1 MRVSR
6 GVSWSAKVVLER
18 WPWQWVKNPPSNAG
32 DMTDAGPI
40 PDSGRSPGWGHGNP
54 LQNSCL
60 ENLMGR
66 GAWWATV
73 HWVEKSWTPLKQLR
87 MHARTEDQLNNRHC
101 RQGKWKLE
109 ICHTKKN
116 QTRNA
121 NLKYWCLED
130 FMTYWMWVK
139 KKREVS
145 STFLAQASGW
155 VASRINQNRDYRRR
169 CIFWWQDAGGD
180 DKMFILGQ
188 WIMRVEICIR
198 RTIATSSQLK
208 IQNWVS
214 YRKTRW

>member
-1 MRVSR
+1 MTLAVGKEPAFQCRRHDRCRSNPWLGKISWMR
-6 GVSWSAKVVLER
+6 A
-18 WPWQWVKNPPSNAG
+18 WQPTPEFL
-32 DMTDAGPI
+32 
-40 PDSGRSPGWGHGNP
+40 PG
-54 LQNSCL
+54 
-60 ENLMGR
+60 

-109 ICHTKKN
+109 ICHTQKN